1 MNIEIIPHTL
11 VGSVN
16 AVASKSHAHRLLI
29 AAALS
34 KRPPAISIGTTSRDI
49 EATRTCLQQLR
60 KEIPVLDC
68 GESGSTLR
76 FLLPVAMAL
85 KERAVFLGSGRLPQR
100 PISPLKEEMEAHG
113 CTFINKHRKKGEA
126 REICEIRGR
135 LQGGI
140 FTLPG
145 NISSQY
151 ITGLLYALPL
161 LKENSRIQITT
172 PLESRGYVD
181 LTLDVLKKF
190 RIQIYTAEKEGCP
203 TYMIEGRQQY
213 LPPGDMEA
221 EGDWSNI
228 AFWVIAGILSRDSGI
243 ICNGIDPQSIQ
254 GDRAILNLA
263 RRMGGKVTEKGHS
276 ILVMSDSLRS
286 THIDASAIPDLVP
299 ILAVAASTAKGVTHI
314 HNAHRLRIKESDR
327 LAAMYDCLSRVG
339 ANIKEEPGGL
349 LIEGVPQLKGG
360 TVSGYN
366 DHRIVMA
373 MTVAS
378 IVSDSPIIIEG
389 AEAVNKSYPTFFED
403 FEALGGEYRVL

>member
-1 MNIEIIPHTL
+1 MKIEIIPQPL
-11 VGSVN
+11 VGSVK

-34 KRPPAISIGTTSRDI
+34 KRTPAISIDTTSQDI
-49 EATRTCLQQLR
+49 EATRACLLQL
-60 KEIPVLDC
+60 KKDHPVLDC
-68 GESGSTLR
+68 KESGSTLR
-76 FLLPVAMAL
+76 FLLPVTMAL
-85 KERAVFLGSGRLPQR
+85 KERALFLGCGRLPQR

-113 CTFINKHRKKGEA
+113 CKFINKHRKKGNSA
-126 REICEIRGR
+126 EICEIQGH
-135 LQGGI
+135 LQAGV

-145 NISSQY
+145 NVSSQY

-161 LKENSRIQITT
+161 LESGSQIRITT

-181 LTLDVLKKF
+181 LTLDVLKQF
-190 RIQIYTAEKEGCP
+190 HIEVYIEEKEGCP
-203 TYMIEGRQQY
+203 TYKIPGGQKY
-213 LPPGDMEA
+213 LPPGDLAA

-228 AFWVIAGILSRDSGI
+228 AFWIIAGILSSDSGI
-243 ICNGIDPQSIQ
+243 ICNGINPRSMQ
-254 GDRAILNLA
+254 GDREILNLA
-263 RRMGGKVTEKGHS
+263 RRMGGNLTVKGNSVLSMANTLSGIH
-276 ILVMSDSLRS
+276 V
-286 THIDASAIPDLVP
+286 DASPIPDLVP
-299 ILAVAASTAKGVTHI
+299 ILAVAASTAKGTTRI

-339 ANIKEEPGGL
+339 AKITEEPGGL
-349 LIEGVPQLKGG
+349 IVEGVPRLKGG

-378 IVSDSPIIIEG
+378 IVSEAPIIIEG

-403 FEALGGEYRVL
+403 FEALGGEYHVL